1 MLSEFQKRVW
11 WVPKT
16 SAMGGIQMLNRT
28 GASAWL
34 KQCVS
39 KQSGDKQRGRKR
51 RINSVER
58 DKGWWES
65 LQGVSLWL
73 CRIKGSP
80 NENCVCTAAVSDTG
94 IWLFHT
100 TLSRTFYGPALTSE
114 QLLKWRWG
122 SAALKEGLG
131 HLRWQGA
138 EVANGANLWAP
149 KNLRTTQNEQSKI
162 SWVRNEGREEGSGL
176 NRCSIGWSHLCV
188 PYDGKRL

>member
-58 DKGWWES
+58 NKGWRES

-73 CRIKGSP
+73 CRITGSP
-80 NENCVCTAAVSDTG
+80 NENCVFTAAVSDTG

-122 SAALKEGLG
+122 SAALKGLG
-131 HLRWQGA
+131 HLRWQSA
-138 EVANGANLWAP
+138 EVANRANLWAP
-149 KNLRTTQNEQSKI
+149 DNRK
-162 SWVRNEGREEGSGL
+162 RNSERYLGSVMKAGRKVL
-176 NRCSIGWSHLCV
+176 V
-188 PYDGKRL
+188 

>member
-1 MLSEFQKRVW
+1 
-11 WVPKT
+11 
-16 SAMGGIQMLNRT
+16 MLNRT

-58 DKGWWES
+58 NKGWRES

-73 CRIKGSP
+73 CRITGSP
-80 NENCVCTAAVSDTG
+80 NENCVFTAAVSDTG

-122 SAALKEGLG
+122 SAALKGLG
-131 HLRWQGA
+131 HLRWQSA
-138 EVANGANLWAP
+138 EVANRANLWAP
-149 KNLRTTQNEQSKI
+149 DNTNFVISGQQKKEQWKI
-162 SWVRNEGREEGSGL
+162 SWVCNEGRKEGSGL
-176 NRCSIGWSHLCV
+176 NCCSIGWPHLFV